1 MRLVIAAMIV
11 LPVAVLHGEHM
22 VHAMLPM
29 LSAVFEWVSDDFKL
43 LRLTIDH
50 EGADRVLR
58 AKVMWK
64 HIVFVGGH
72 VIYPDPRGT
81 ANVSTL
87 MAHVLQ
93 GPLTAFLLTC
103 AWPTDGRSTRAW
115 RCIAARML
123 ALGPLVLVLI
133 CIDVP
138 VVLVGELWQLAL
150 DALDPGADSVLVHW
164 KNFMQGGGRYAVGL
178 GVAILAVQWA
188 AVFQRIDR
196 KVIGSANR
204 HKTTAQQQRLSQ
216 APDKVL
222 PKSSKGWRSAKH

>member
-1 MRLVIAAMIV
+1 MPILVMSMHDAD
-11 LPVAVLHGEHM
+11 LY
-22 VHAMLPM
+22 
-29 LSAVFEWVSDDFKL
+29 
-43 LRLTIDH
+43 
-50 EGADRVLR
+50 ADRVLR

-64 HIVFVGGH
+64 HIVFIGGH

-103 AWPTDGRSTRAW
+103 AWPTDGRSTLAW

-138 VVLVGELWQLAL
+138 VVLVGELWQLA
-150 DALDPGADSVLVHW
+150 PGS
-164 KNFMQGGGRYAVGL
+164 
-178 GVAILAVQWA
+178 
-188 AVFQRIDR
+188 
-196 KVIGSANR
+196 
-204 HKTTAQQQRLSQ
+204 RLS
-216 APDKVL
+216 AALRP
-222 PKSSKGWRSAKH
+222 G